1 MSHSLNGREASRL
14 ALSRRSL
21 LGGFAALGS
30 FAVGYTVMPHIA
42 FAAAAPVPAAGFLAL
57 SEFVTGKKLDAQL
70 AARYQSALLK
80 HVPGFAGAFG
90 ALQAFV
96 DGAHAADVEAL
107 VALPAFDAALRQT
120 LTQIVSAWYLGIVG
134 NGADVELIS
143 YSQALMYRPTHGA
156 LIIPT
161 YGGGPGS
168 WGPLPVVTPEGKQ

>member
-1 MSHSLNGREASRL
+1 
-14 ALSRRSL
+14 
-21 LGGFAALGS
+21 
-30 FAVGYTVMPHIA
+30 
-42 FAAAAPVPAAGFLAL
+42 
-57 SEFVTGKKLDAQL
+57 
-70 AARYQSALLK
+70 
-80 HVPGFAGAFG
+80 
-90 ALQAFV
+90 
-96 DGAHAADVEAL
+96 
-107 VALPAFDAALRQT
+107 LPAFDAALRQT